1 MIFWTDN
8 KVILFLADYKFP
20 IEDSVKVQPFFVV
33 DKDGINHQD
42 ISLVISRKD
51 SQISFF
57 IVCDSE
63 EITETKEKDGRTF
76 HNKAFRFYLQ
86 KYFTSEDGTFN
97 SAFITDLGCEPKHTF
112 IKFAE
117 AERLRKYELKPFG
130 TVLPIDELKSYKYNY
145 LKPNVTPKDAIGLAT
160 WIEKTHNIPV
170 ITEPNSTIVQ
180 AAKNLSFLNNSSLH
194 FISEEAGSQAAKVLF
209 SKTLIK
215 LLNKEQ
221 VELKS
226 SHQVI
231 FASNFITDEDEK
243 YLVKKGIE
251 FFFEELQGKTNIA
264 FNYSNFLRSSKS
276 VDQLELKEPI
286 DRNEHQFVNIQTG
299 LRLPHKITE
308 LKNIKSPE
316 NYYET
321 FTNTDIYDL
330 TESKIRFSQTAFHY
344 QQTNLRD
351 TVHLISKFK
360 ESFNVPSTHLDFER
374 LNGLEWNYRF
384 VKRTRKFIF
393 HSGELHY
400 TTSKGLHHA
409 GVLQVPQNLKLQ
421 LLISKNA
428 YDVNG
433 SERILNKV
441 NEAISFLYKGGV
453 SPLTENDLLIY
464 DYNDFKHFSF
474 SHSLDK
480 EKSVLTYLIDPN
492 KTSHRLNETQKEKTS
507 SINNKIIDILKQTA
521 SAFSLVG
528 EIDKFVFANAIL
540 KIGLKKGAIPWKIDS
555 IDKDD
560 SNHIFIGIDL
570 GHNHKTRKS
579 NLTFTAINNQGCFI
593 DCVKADDLE
602 MNEMIPT
609 VIVQKT
615 FKRLFAKVSKKNLN
629 IQNITVH
636 RDGRFFENIIEFS
649 NAIKSASASFTS
661 MKINLVEVIKHD
673 VPLIGFKNNE
683 EYLDSFEGLYFF
695 SGDTS
700 FLVTN
705 DQSLNTKTAPKPL
718 KIRKVLGDKSIEQL
732 TEEIYWL
739 TKPYSINLFMP
750 SKLPLTTLLSNNLS
764 YSRDLNHFITA

>member
-8 KVILFLADYKFP
+8 KVILFLVDYIFP
-20 IEDSVKVQPFFVV
+20 IEDAIKINTFFITN
-33 DKDGINHQD
+33 KDGINHQD
-42 ISLVISRKD
+42 ISLVISSKD
-51 SQISFF
+51 SKLTFY

-63 EITETKEKDGRTF
+63 EVIETIQRDGRTF
-76 HNKAFRFYLQ
+76 QNKVFRFYLQ
-86 KYFTSEDGTFN
+86 KYYTNDDK
-97 SAFITDLGCEPKHTF
+97 AFIASFIEDLNCERRQTF
-112 IKFAE
+112 IKFSD

-145 LKPNVTPKDAIGLAT
+145 LKQNVMPKDAIGLAT
-160 WIEKTHNIPV
+160 WIEKIHNIPIV
-170 ITEPNSTIVQ
+170 VEPNSTIIQ
-180 AAKNLSFLNNSSLH
+180 SAKSLSFLHNNSLH
-194 FISEEAGSQAAKVLF
+194 FISEEVGSQASKVLY
-209 SKTLIK
+209 SKSLIK
-215 LLNKEQ
+215 LLDKEL

-226 SHQVI
+226 SHQVV
-231 FASNFITDEDEK
+231 FANNFIADEEEK
-243 YLVKKGIE
+243 YLIKKGIE
-251 FFFEELQGKTNIA
+251 FFFEDLQGKNNIA

-276 VDQLELKEPI
+276 IDQLELKEPI

-299 LRLPHKITE
+299 LRLPNKITE

-330 TESKIRFSQTAFHY
+330 SEGKIRFSQTAFHY
-344 QQTNLRD
+344 QQTNLLA

-360 ESFNVPSTHLDFER
+360 ESLKEHSANIDFER
-374 LNGLEWNYRF
+374 LNDLEWNYRF
-384 VKRTRKFIF
+384 IKRRRKFIF

-400 TTSKGLHHA
+400 TSSKGLYHA
-409 GVLQVPQNLKLQ
+409 GVLQVPRNLKLQ
-421 LLISKNA
+421 LLISKKA
-428 YDVNG
+428 YDVN
-433 SERILNKV
+433 SQTRILNKV
-441 NEAISFLYKGGV
+441 NEAILFLYKDGV

-464 DYNDFKHFSF
+464 DYNDFKHLTFSGN
-474 SHSLDK
+474 LDK
-480 EKSVLTYLIDPN
+480 EKSVLVYLIDPN
-492 KTSHRLNETQKEKTS
+492 KTNHRLNEIQKEKTA
-507 SINNKIIDILKQTA
+507 SINNQIIEIVKHAA

-540 KIGLKKGAIPWKIDS
+540 KIGLRKGAIPWKIDS

-593 DCVKADDLE
+593 DCAKADDIE
-602 MNEMIPT
+602 MNEKIPIA
-609 VIVQKT
+609 IVKKT
-615 FKRLFAKVSKKNLN
+615 FKRIFQKIYKKNLC

-636 RDGRFFENIIEFS
+636 RDGRFFENAIEFS
-649 NAIKSASASFTS
+649 DAIRIASESATS
-661 MKINLVEVIKHD
+661 IKINLVEVIKNE

-683 EYLDSFEGLYFF
+683 QYLDSFEGLYFF

-700 FLVTN
+700 YLVTN

-764 YSRDLNHFITA
+764 YSKNLNHFITA

>member
-1 MIFWTDN
+1 MIFWSDN
-8 KVILFLADYKFP
+8 KVILYLADYKFP
-20 IEDSVKVQPFFVV
+20 IEDSVKIQPFFVV
-33 DKDGINHQD
+33 NKDGVNHHD
-42 ISLVISRKD
+42 ISLVISTKD
-51 SQISFF
+51 SKLFF
-57 IVCDSE
+57 YIVCDSE
-63 EITETKEKDGRTF
+63 EIIETKEKDGRTF
-76 HNKAFRFYLQ
+76 QNKAFRFYLQ
-86 KYFTSEDGTFN
+86 KYFTSEDNIFN
-97 SAFITDLGCEPKHTF
+97 QGFIADLNCEPKHTF
-112 IKFAE
+112 IKFSE
-117 AERLRKYELKPFG
+117 AENLRKYELKPFG

-145 LKPNVTPKDAIGLAT
+145 LKQNVTPKDAIGLAT

-170 ITEPNSTIVQ
+170 VVEPNSTIVQ
-180 AAKNLSFLNNSSLH
+180 ASKSLSFLHNNSLH
-194 FISEEAGSQAAKVLF
+194 FVSEEIGSQAAKVLY
-209 SKTLIK
+209 SKTLMK

-226 SHQVI
+226 SHQVV
-231 FASNFITDEDEK
+231 FANNFITDEDEK
-243 YLVKKGIE
+243 YLIKKGIE
-251 FFFEELQGKTNIA
+251 FFFEELQGKNNIA

-276 VDQLELKEPI
+276 VEKLELKEPI
-286 DRNEHQFVNIQTG
+286 DRSEHQFVNIQTG

-330 TESKIRFSQTAFHY
+330 TEGKIRFSQTAFHY
-344 QQTNLRD
+344 QQTNLFE

-360 ESFNVPSTHLDFER
+360 ESLNEHSTNLNFER
-374 LNGLEWNYRF
+374 LNDLEWNYRF

-400 TTSKGLHHA
+400 TSSKGLHHA

-421 LLISKNA
+421 LLISKKA
-428 YDVNG
+428 LDVNG
-433 SERILNKV
+433 SKRILDKV
-441 NEAISFLYKGGV
+441 NEAILFLYKDGV

-464 DYNDFKHFSF
+464 DYNDFKHLTFS
-474 SHSLDK
+474 SSLDK
-480 EKSVLTYLIDPN
+480 EKSVLSYLIDPN
-492 KTSHRLNETQKEKTS
+492 KTSHRLNETQKEKTA
-507 SINNKIIDILKQTA
+507 SINEQIIEILKQTS

-540 KIGLKKGAIPWKIDS
+540 KIGLRKGAIPWKIDS
-555 IDKDD
+555 VDKDD

-593 DCVKADDLE
+593 DCVKADEIE
-602 MNEMIPT
+602 MNEMIPMT
-609 VIVQKT
+609 IVQKT
-615 FKRLFAKVSKKNLN
+615 FKRLFKKIRKKNLS

-636 RDGRFFENIIEFS
+636 RDGRFFENILEFS
-649 NAIKSASASFTS
+649 DAVKTASESPTLI
-661 MKINLVEVIKHD
+661 KINLVEVIKNE

-683 EYLDSFEGLYFF
+683 QYLDSFEGLYFF

-700 FLVTN
+700 YLVTN

-718 KIRKVLGDKSIEQL
+718 KIRKVSGDKSIEQL

>member
-8 KVILFLADYKFP
+8 KVILFLVDYKFS
-20 IEDSVKVQPFFVV
+20 IEDSVKVQPFFVAN
-33 DKDGINHQD
+33 KEGISHQD
-42 ISLVISRKD
+42 ISLVISSKD
-51 SQISFF
+51 SKLFF
-57 IVCDSE
+57 YIVCDSE
-63 EITETKEKDGRTF
+63 EVIETKEKDGRTF
-76 HNKAFRFYLQ
+76 QNKAFRFYLQ
-86 KYFTSEDGTFN
+86 KYFTSEDNTFN
-97 SAFITDLGCEPKHTF
+97 QEFIADLQCEPKHTF
-112 IKFAE
+112 IKFID

-130 TVLPIDELKSYKYNY
+130 TILPIDELKSYKYNY
-145 LKPNVTPKDAIGLAT
+145 LKQNVTPKDTIGLAT

-170 ITEPNSTIVQ
+170 IVEPNSTIVQ
-180 AAKNLSFLNNSSLH
+180 AAKSLSFLNNNSLH
-194 FISEEAGSQAAKVLF
+194 FISEEVGSQAAKVLC

-215 LLNKEQ
+215 LLNKEK

-226 SHQVI
+226 SNQVV
-231 FASNFITDEDEK
+231 FANNFITDEDEK
-243 YLVKKGIE
+243 YLIKKGVE
-251 FFFEELQGKTNIA
+251 FFFEELQGKSNIA

-299 LRLPHKITE
+299 LRLPYKITE

-330 TESKIRFSQTAFHY
+330 TDGKIRFSQTAFHY
-344 QQTNLRD
+344 QQTNLLE
-351 TVHLISKFK
+351 TVNLISKFK
-360 ESFNVPSTHLDFER
+360 ECLNGHSTNLDFEK
-374 LNGLEWNYRF
+374 LNALEWNYRI

-400 TTSKGLHHA
+400 TSSKGLHHS

-421 LLISKNA
+421 FLISKKA
-428 YDVNG
+428 LEANG
-433 SERILNKV
+433 SKRILDKV
-441 NEAISFLYKGGV
+441 NQAIAFLYKDGV
-453 SPLTENDLLIY
+453 DSLTENDLLIY
-464 DYNDFKHFSF
+464 DYNDFKHQSF
-474 SHSLDK
+474 SNSLDK
-480 EKSVLTYLIDPN
+480 EKCVLTFLIDPN
-492 KTSHRLNETQKEKTS
+492 KTSHKLNESQRAKTS
-507 SINNKIIDILKQTA
+507 SINDQIIDILKQTS

-528 EIDKFVFANAIL
+528 EIDTFVFANAIL
-540 KIGLKKGAIPWKIDS
+540 KIGLRKGAIPWKIDC
-555 IDKDD
+555 IDKAD

-579 NLTFTAINNQGCFI
+579 NLTVTAINNQGCFI
-593 DCVKADDLE
+593 DCVKADDIE

-609 VIVQKT
+609 VVVHKT
-615 FKRLFAKVSKKNLN
+615 FKRLFKKIKKKN
-629 IQNITVH
+629 QNVHCITVH
-636 RDGRFFENIIEFS
+636 RDGRFFENITEFTD
-649 NAIKSASASFTS
+649 AIKTAADSHIPIA
-661 MKINLVEVIKHD
+661 INLVEVIKNE

-683 EYLDSFEGLYFF
+683 HYLDSFEGLYFF

-700 FLVTN
+700 YLITN
-705 DQSLNTKTAPKPL
+705 DQSLHTKTAPKPL
-718 KIRKVLGDKSIEQL
+718 KIRKISGDKSIESL